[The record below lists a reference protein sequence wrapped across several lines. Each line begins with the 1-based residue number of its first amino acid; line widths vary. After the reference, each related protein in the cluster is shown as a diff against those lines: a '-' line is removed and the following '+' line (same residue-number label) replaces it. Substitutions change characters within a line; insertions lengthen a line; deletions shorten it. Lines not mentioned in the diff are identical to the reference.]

1 VAVLENRTQQVEA
14 VLEQNGT
21 TAVNTN
27 DPTGGGQHRSSLDP
41 GDWIALN
48 RRYYLGNMDKKIQFR
63 YAGGGGGQPV
73 GNDRMAVEIRS
84 GSPTGPIITTVTLKA
99 TGTNNNTWS
108 TQEFDLDFAGSQ
120 RLFLVFRSVTGG
132 PTAGMGNIN
141 WVAFSGTGWGVPA
154 GP

>member
-1 VAVLENRTQQVEA
+1 MRLASASTVSSTASA
-14 VLEQNGT
+14 AFEQSNT
-21 TAVNTN
+21 TAANTN

-84 GSPTGPIITTVTLKA
+84 GREGTTVIMSK
-99 TGTNNNTWS
+99 
-108 TQEFDLDFAGSQ
+108 
-120 RLFLVFRSVTGG
+120 RRH
-132 PTAGMGNIN
+132 
-141 WVAFSGTGWGVPA
+141 
-154 GP
+154 